1 MDSRIKKRMIMKYAA
16 LENKTLVGN
25 KITGAK
31 VRCQGC
37 GKWISTDDKLDDV
50 EFSENKRHS
59 CTFFHTRCAD
69 KVWGS
74 KIRSET

>member
-1 MDSRIKKRMIMKYAA
+1 MDSRIKKRMIMKYAN
-16 LENKTLVGN
+16 LKNKTLVGN

-31 VRCQGC
+31 VKCQGC
-37 GKWISTDDKLDDV
+37 GKWISTDDDMDDIG
-50 EFSENKRHS
+50 FSETRRHS
-59 CTFFHTRCAD
+59 CIFFHSRCVD